1 MKANEF
7 VRKYGLD
14 KAKFIHLRCIVEKK
28 GLAVAGVLVDIGE
41 LGRLVESHEIIQSR
55 GGMNRAKNTAI
66 LLQSSID
73 IGLYHGMDGVDANVE
88 LPLLKQA
95 IADVE
100 SCQ

>member
-1 MKANEF
+1 MKANDF
-7 VRKYGLD
+7 VREFGLD
-14 KAKFIHLRCIVEKK
+14 AAVEFLELTSYNINHILMLKGGLSCEHLQ
-28 GLAVAGVLVDIGE
+28 
-41 LGRLVESHEIIQSR
+41 RLVESHEIIQSR